1 MGWKLIDEH
10 RKKARQIS
18 FDILVWGPSAK
29 DSIGYQLRS
38 LVKEHLIKNG
48 HSAKFSEE
56 LLTEGKI
63 APSPDPIV
71 DEVFQADAADLIIA
85 LYGSRGT
92 QTEIDVILEHENFAR
107 KSVIALN
114 EGTWNNIMNSL
125 SAEKWRGFRGKILWF
140 LDDQYNHVNLCN
152 ALDDLMERLQF
163 AEYYR
168 RLKKSHL

>member
-10 RKKARQIS
+10 RKKARQIA
-18 FDILVWGPSAK
+18 FDILVWGPSTK
-29 DSIGYQLRS
+29 DNAGYQTRLRI
-38 LVKEHLIKNG
+38 KEHLIKNG

-56 LLTEGKI
+56 LINEGKI
-63 APSPDPIV
+63 SASPNPIV

-92 QTEIDVILEHENFAR
+92 QTEVDIILEHEKFAR
-107 KSVIALN
+107 KSVIALS
-114 EGTWNNIMNSL
+114 EVTWNNIMNSL
-125 SAEKWRGFRGKILWF
+125 SAEKWRNFPGKILRF
-140 LDDQYNHVNLCN
+140 PDDQYDYANLSN
-152 ALDDLMERLQF
+152 AIDDLIERLQF